1 MSFCSGRPGEE
12 YYTCNTYKKKGKER
26 CSSHYIKYSEVYK
39 AVLADIKDTV
49 HVVPEDAEGFIEA
62 VMKQVD
68 GERMQQR
75 ESREKEMRDL
85 KKRIAD
91 LDARF
96 DQMYE
101 DRLSGLLSDTKFK
114 ELASRSEAEQTA
126 ARERLAEL
134 EAMVE
139 TSADQE
145 RDLKQFVEL
154 ASRYTE
160 IETLDRELLN
170 TLVDSIVIGDRI
182 HTGDGARQTITVN
195 YRFMRRQKRE
205 VAA

>member
-1 MSFCSGRPGEE
+1 M
-12 YYTCNTYKKKGKER
+12 
-26 CSSHYIKYSEVYK
+26 
-39 AVLADIKDTV
+39 LADIKDTV
-49 HVVPEDAEGFIEA
+49 HVVQENAEGFIEA

-205 VAA
+205 IAA